1 MTRLTWHDKKK
12 HIQEITQ
19 WKWIYITIHE
29 ITQSVESAIIFTTRR
44 EVSPQS
50 SGWVV
55 YIILDLRQLNTGFIQ
70 KSQWFFMGFS
80 RTLELE
86 FLIKLSNFSR
96 TTFNF
101 QGPLYQECDFT
112 DCTQKTI
119 FTVHFNRT
127 LRLELFAPP
136 TSLNFSVHWP

>member
-1 MTRLTWHDKKK
+1 MTRLWHDKKK

-86 FLIKLSNFSR
+86 FLIKLSIYL
-96 TTFNF
+96 TF
-101 QGPLYQECDFT
+101 QGPHSIFKDHFT
-112 DCTQKTI
+112 RNVISQIAHKK
-119 FTVHFNRT
+119 
-127 LRLELFAPP
+127 P
-136 TSLNFSVHWP
+136 FSQFILTGL